1 MAIVLGL
8 NYRIMRSKFAGGK
21 FRRWWTS
28 WDGYVTAWYI
38 VCTVVKL
45 PSVIDN
51 LHRCFSILSFST
63 PLKERRREEEKKEN
77 CISRNTFAKRGPEQW
92 KVHELFDE
100 TVLRFYQRTVEFFLW
115 QLFAPASFTTGAS
128 RRNARRNPALDV
140 SPYYRILNAP
150 YFPGCCSSPARF
162 STSFAFVLALTSFS
176 IKLATFNR
184 PVV

>member
-28 WDGYVTAWYI
+28 GDGYVTAWYI

-45 PSVIDN
+45 PSLIDN
-51 LHRCFSILSFST
+51 LHRCFSILFFSA
-63 PLKERRREEEKKEN
+63 PLKERRREEERKEK
-77 CISRNTFAKRGPEQW
+77 CTSRTLSRNAHPNGGKFTNFSMKLCYDSTNGLLNFFSGNYSCRHRSRLVHRG
-92 KVHELFDE
+92 E
-100 TVLRFYQRTVEFFLW
+100 THGETQPSTSLLIT
-115 QLFAPASFTTGAS
+115 
-128 RRNARRNPALDV
+128 
-140 SPYYRILNAP
+140 RILNAP

>member
-8 NYRIMRSKFAGGK
+8 NYRIMRSKFSGGK

-28 WDGYVTAWYI
+28 GDGYVTAWYI

-45 PSVIDN
+45 PSLIDN
-51 LHRCFSILSFST
+51 LHRCFSVLFFSDAAKREKMRGR
-63 PLKERRREEEKKEN
+63 KERKMYL
-77 CISRNTFAKRGPEQW
+77 SNTFAKRGSEQW
-92 KVHELFDE
+92 KVHELFNE
-100 TVLRFYQRTVEFFLW
+100 IVLRFYQRTVEFFLW
-115 QLFAPASFTTGAS
+115 QLFVPASFTTGAP

-140 SPYYRILNAP
+140 SPYYRILNAL

-184 PVV
+184 PVL